1 MPFKLNRY
9 HKNHLFWVYP
19 LIFVGLT
26 FYAIKKD
33 KLDVESGNITGT
45 NVGSDSSLVRSTKP
59 VLPENLRPI
68 ESIDSALIYFVK
80 K

>member
-26 FYAIKKD
+26 IYAIKKD
-33 KLDVESGNITGT
+33 KLDGESGNRTYTDDSI
-45 NVGSDSSLVRSTKP
+45 DSSLVRSAKP
-59 VLPENLRPI
+59 VLPENLRPM
-68 ESIDSALIYFVK
+68 ESIDSALIYFVMK
-80 K
+80 